1 VTGPSLQIDDLVAG
15 YHRDLPIVAGVSLTV
30 TAGEVVALLGPNGA
44 GKSTLMKA
52 VCGLVRVTG
61 GSIRLDGHELTALPT
76 HAVIAA
82 GVGYVPQVQ
91 NVFTTL
97 SVEENLRAGGF
108 AQRRAVAPRLAE
120 LYDRFPMLAE
130 KRRSLGGELSG
141 GQRQVLAIARALMTR
156 PRLLLLD
163 EPSAGLAPRAA
174 REVFEAVRG
183 IAAGGVGVLMIEQN
197 VKAGLA
203 AADRGIVLVQG
214 RVALTGG
221 AATLA
226 ADPRLGRAFLGEQVD
241 AA

>member
-1 VTGPSLQIDDLVAG
+1 MSAPLLDIAGLVAG
-15 YHRDLPIVAGVSLTV
+15 YHRDLPIVDGVSLSV
-30 TAGEVVALLGPNGA
+30 APGEVVALLGPNGA

-52 VCGLVRVTG
+52 VCGLVRVMSG
-61 GSIRLDGHELTALPT
+61 AISLDGRALTGLPT
-76 HAVIAA
+76 HDVIAA

-91 NVFTTL
+91 NVFVSL
-97 SVEENLRAGGF
+97 SVEDNLRAGGF
-108 AQRRAVAPRLAE
+108 GQPRAVASRLAE
-120 LYDRFPMLAE
+120 LYARFPLLAD

-141 GQRQVLAIARALMTR
+141 GQRQIVAIARALMTR

-163 EPSAGLAPRAA
+163 EPSAGLAPIAA

-203 AADRGIVLVQG
+203 ASDRGLVLVQG
-214 RVALTGG
+214 AVVLQGP
-221 AATLA
+221 AADLA
-226 ADPRLGRAFLGEQVD
+226 ADPRLARAFLGERVD